1 MLVARFAKCTTAATD
16 PGKDNPSIANAHI
29 ARIRADCDHGPGDLV
44 AERSG
49 RLKRASHIQ
58 FHVIAKV
65 KIPVMQMH
73 IAMAHTTASHLKHHL
88 RALGLWQIAHNL
100 RKRSAEAFNLV
111 ANHRHTRL
119 LLIKI
124 KTI

>member
-1 MLVARFAKCTTAATD
+1 MLIARFAKCTTTTTD

-29 ARIRADCDHGPGDLV
+29 ACIRADCDHRPGNLV
-44 AERSG
+44 AKRPR
-49 RLKRASHIQ
+49 RLKRPSHIQ

-88 RALGLWQIAHNL
+88 RALGTWQIAHNL
-100 RKRSAEAFNLV
+100 RERTAEAFNLV
-111 ANHRHTRL
+111 TDHRHTCL
-119 LLIKI
+119 PLMKI
-124 KTI
+124 